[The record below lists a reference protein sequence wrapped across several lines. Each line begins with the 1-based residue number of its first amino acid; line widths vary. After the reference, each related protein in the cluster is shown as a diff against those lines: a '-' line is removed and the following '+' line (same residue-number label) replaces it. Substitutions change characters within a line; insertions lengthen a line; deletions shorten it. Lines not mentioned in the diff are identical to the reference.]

1 MRRLGWLLVG
11 SVLAFVGGFLF
22 GVGWGA
28 ASVLAVGAG
37 VVVMAVG
44 AVVAAGGST
53 SALSVG
59 SVPPPAGVAR
69 LERGGQRHEGV

>member
-28 ASVLAVGAG
+28 ASVLAVGA
-37 VVVMAVG
+37 
-44 AVVAAGGST
+44 VVAAGGST

-69 LERGGQRHEGV
+69 LEGEGRRYEGV